1 MLEDGYI
8 SYWCWLLQTGIQPVL
23 QPAPDP
29 PWTLPT
35 LTGVST
41 CWCYWHGENSRSEE
55 RDFFG
60 SFHKRKVDQKI
71 QKDAINHQLQNDII
85 HYHSAN
91 QEPRNHSNMCID
103 VCYFYPKNNHKNVSP
118 LYSRSLNVKFQFRK
132 APKKAFTTLKIANR
146 LAQEKIFH
154 LNHVEKLPITTTQHL

>member
-60 SFHKRKVDQKI
+60 SFQKRKVGQKYKRTLSI
-71 QKDAINHQLQNDII
+71 KAVKPGEDINENDWLIFCCWHPFFKIYTQNLCTQSCRAGPATP
-85 HYHSAN
+85 SAK
-91 QEPRNHSNMCID
+91 QWLCSK
-103 VCYFYPKNNHKNVSP
+103 KNSNHK
-118 LYSRSLNVKFQFRK
+118 QF
-132 APKKAFTTLKIANR
+132 I
-146 LAQEKIFH
+146 
-154 LNHVEKLPITTTQHL
+154 